1 MLARLD
7 AYGKKDLRVTG
18 DYDIALYDDG
28 NFQDAILLGGIGPDS
43 KLRNLLVLKQIIA
56 LALKSKKGEFQKER
70 FFGASPRG
78 RKTYMTADSVDS
90 LFSFI
95 KENIESS
102 GINPNGYS
110 INVDGFPVGKEE
122 LAIRVIVVV
131 NKVGDTSSFSFVFT
145 INESTQDIKTVNGFG
160 V

>member
-1 MLARLD
+1 MLGRID
-7 AYGKKDLRVTG
+7 PYGKKDFKVTL
-18 DYDIALYDDG
+18 DWDIALTDDG
-28 NFQDAILLGGIGPDS
+28 NFQDLILLGGIGPES
-43 KLRNLLVLKQIIA
+43 KARNLGVLRQVIS
-56 LALKSKKGEFQKER
+56 LALKTKKGELQKET
-70 FFGASPRG
+70 FFGASARG
-78 RKTYMTADSVDS
+78 RKTYMVRESADS

-95 KENIESS
+95 KENIENS
-102 GINPNGYS
+102 GINPSGYS

-131 NKVGDTSSFSFVFT
+131 DRVGDTSSFSFVFT